1 MSQAVLSVA
10 GILIMLSVLA
20 GCNRDH
26 DQTTPV
32 GQQQGQNSTAE
43 DYPSARNS
51 EQSNPAVGGNNSAT
65 NHQVPPTAA
74 KEPAGG
80 SATR

>member
-1 MSQAVLSVA
+1 MSQAMLSAAAIFIVLSV
-10 GILIMLSVLA
+10 LS

-43 DYPSARNS
+43 DYPPTRNS

-65 NHQVPPTAA
+65 NHQAPPTAA
-74 KEPAGG
+74 KEPAAG